1 MTATPSRRSS
11 VREEDLRL
19 ALGEHPEGL
28 ELAVYV
34 QPRASRT
41 RWAGLHDDRIKV
53 ALASPPVD
61 GKANRALVA
70 FIASSLGVSRSRVR
84 LLAGASSRRKRV
96 LLEGVTMAAALARL
110 VD

>member
-11 VREEDLRL
+11 VKEEDLKLVLRD
-19 ALGEHPEGL
+19 HPEGL

-34 QPRASRT
+34 QPRASKT
-41 RWAGLHDDRIKV
+41 RWAGLHGDRVKV

-96 LLEGVTMAAALARL
+96 LLEGVTTTAVLRRL
-110 VD
+110 IP

>member
-11 VREEDLRL
+11 VKEDDLKLVLRD
-19 ALGEHPEGL
+19 HPEGL

-41 RWAGLHDDRIKV
+41 RWAGLHGDRIKV

-96 LLEGVTMAAALARL
+96 LLEGVTTASVLSRL
-110 VD
+110 MP